1 MTCARA
7 EDAISPAAAAAAG
20 DDDDASAA
28 PVSRGGLI
36 QKVAAGGGGRRSAG
50 LARSLQRSA
59 HLATGDGDPPAP
71 APEASCSGDGIGK
84 SNGGGKWEDSHRM
97 RQYRSQLEQEVKK
110 LQRQLEEEVDLHVA
124 LADAVTQNA
133 APLLKSSMNLPHKA
147 QELLINIASLETTV
161 SKLEKELN
169 DLYYQLCHERNERLL
184 AENNQGCLPSTSSD
198 EHQSLSTCTCTWE
211 EHISSLRDLKFGG
224 SESMRSTKQ
233 DLFPELEDDQDMG
246 EDPEGQQMVSLNRLL
261 EKHRDSSLN
270 RLLEKHR
277 DEEMQESCSVEN
289 EGNED
294 EQPDA
299 LSFEQSILKITSMK
313 GGNLWSDP
321 NELSEEMVRC
331 MRNIFLRLSESL
343 KISPKASSDCSSS
356 SADRLSGS
364 TLASF
369 SDSSIMPSMLQSPS
383 VDSNHNDETMKE
395 VRNFDPYKV
404 NGKETRRD
412 IGNYRSAAEVSW
424 MSVGKDQLEYA
435 SEALKKFRFLVEQLS
450 KVNPSCMNRDQRLA
464 FWINLYNALI
474 MHAYLAYGVPRN
486 DIKLFS
492 LMQKACYTVGGQS
505 FSAAEIEFVILKMKT
520 PVHRPQLSLML
531 ALNKFKITEDHK
543 KYSIDEFEPLLLF
556 GLSCGMFS
564 SPAVRI
570 FSAANVRQELQES
583 LRDYIQATV
592 GTNDKGKLLI
602 PKLVQS
608 YAKGVVEDSLLADW
622 ICHHLAPDQAA
633 VIRDSSSQ
641 RKQRLLGFR
650 GFTVLAFDSKFRY
663 LFLPDSSG
671 SQKLEAKQSYKLPEP
686 CSK

>member
-7 EDAISPAAAAAAG
+7 EDAVSPA
-20 DDDDASAA
+20 DDDVAAA
-28 PVSRGGLI
+28 PVGGGLI
-36 QKVAAGGGGRRSAG
+36 QKAGGGGGGRRSSGPGHA
-50 LARSLQRSA
+50 LQRSA
-59 HLATGDGDPPAP
+59 HLATGDCDSPAP
-71 APEASCSGDGIGK
+71 PASCSGDGIGK
-84 SNGGGKWEDSHRM
+84 SNGSGKREDSHRM

-133 APLLKSSMNLPHKA
+133 APVLESSVKLPHKA
-147 QELLINIASLETTV
+147 QELLISITSLESTV

-184 AENNQGCLPSTSSD
+184 AENSKGCLPSTSSD
-198 EHQSLSTCTCTWE
+198 DYQSLSTCTCTWE

-224 SESMRSTKQ
+224 SESMRSTRE
-233 DLFPELEDDQDMG
+233 DLFPEPEDGRDVG
-246 EDPEGQQMVSLNRLL
+246 EDPEGQQIVSLNRLL

-277 DEEMQESCSVEN
+277 DEEMQESCSMEK
-289 EGNED
+289 EGLED
-294 EQPDA
+294 EKLDI

-313 GGNLWSDP
+313 GGNLWNNS

-331 MRNIFLRLSESL
+331 MRNIFLRLSESS
-343 KISPKASSDCSSS
+343 KISPKVSSDGSSS
-356 SADRLSGS
+356 SAERLSGS

-369 SDSSIMPSMLQSPS
+369 SDSSIIPSTLRSPS
-383 VDSNHNDETMKE
+383 VDSNHNEETMKE

-450 KVNPSCMNRDQRLA
+450 RVNPSSMDRDERLA

-492 LMQKACYTVGGQS
+492 LMQK
-505 FSAAEIEFVILKMKT
+505 
-520 PVHRPQLSLML
+520 SLML

-543 KYSIDEFEPLLLF
+543 KYSIDEFEPLVLF

-592 GTNDKGKLLI
+592 GTNDRGKLLI
-602 PKLVQS
+602 PKLVQN
-608 YAKGVVEDSLLADW
+608 YAKGAVEDSLLADW

-641 RKQRLLGFR
+641 RKQRLLGVR
-650 GFTVLAFDSKFRY
+650 SFTVLAFDSKFRY
-663 LFLPDSSG
+663 LFLPDSIG
-671 SQKLEAKQSYKLPEP
+671 SRKPEAKQSYKLPEP
-686 CSK
+686 CSE

>member
-1 MTCARA
+1 
-7 EDAISPAAAAAAG
+7 
-20 DDDDASAA
+20 
-28 PVSRGGLI
+28 
-36 QKVAAGGGGRRSAG
+36 
-50 LARSLQRSA
+50 
-59 HLATGDGDPPAP
+59 
-71 APEASCSGDGIGK
+71 
-84 SNGGGKWEDSHRM
+84 M

-124 LADAVTQNA
+124 LADAVTQNV
-133 APLLKSSMNLPHKA
+133 APILKSSMKLPHKA
-147 QELLINIASLETTV
+147 QELLINIASLEITV
-161 SKLEKELN
+161 SNLEKKLN

-224 SESMRSTKQ
+224 SESMRSMRQ

-246 EDPEGQQMVSLNRLL
+246 EDPEGQQIVSLNRLL

-277 DEEMQESCSVEN
+277 DEEQMQESGSMEN
-289 EGNED
+289 EGNEN
-294 EQPDA
+294 EQPDT
-299 LSFEQSILKITSMK
+299 LSFEQSILKITSIK
-313 GGNLWSDP
+313 GGNLWSNP

-343 KISPKASSDCSSS
+343 KISPKTSSDCSSS
-356 SADRLSGS
+356 SVERLSGS

-369 SDSSIMPSMLQSPS
+369 SDSSIMPSMLRSPS

-450 KVNPSCMNRDQRLA
+450 KVNPSCMDRDQRLA

-474 MHAYLAYGVPRN
+474 MH
-486 DIKLFS
+486 
-492 LMQKACYTVGGQS
+492 
-505 FSAAEIEFVILKMKT
+505 
-520 PVHRPQLSLML
+520 SLML
-531 ALNKFKITEDHK
+531 TLNKFKITEDHK

-592 GTNDKGKLLI
+592 GTNGKGKLLI

-608 YAKGVVEDSLLADW
+608 YAKGAVEDSLLADW
-622 ICHHLAPDQAA
+622 ICHHLAPDQAT

-641 RKQRLLGFR
+641 WKQRLLGAR
-650 GFTVLAFDSKFRY
+650 SFTVLAFDSKFRY
-663 LFLPDSSG
+663 LFLPDSCG
-671 SQKLEAKQSYKLPEP
+671 SQSQKPEAKQSYKLPEP
-686 CSK
+686 CSESE

>member
-7 EDAISPAAAAAAG
+7 EDAVSPADDEVAAAA
-20 DDDDASAA
+20 
-28 PVSRGGLI
+28 PVGGGLI
-36 QKVAAGGGGRRSAG
+36 QKAGSGGGRRSGGPNRA
-50 LARSLQRSA
+50 LHRSA
-59 HLATGDGDPPAP
+59 HLMTGECDSPAP
-71 APEASCSGDGIGK
+71 APAPAASCSGDGVGK
-84 SNGGGKWEDSHRM
+84 SNLGSGKREDSHRM
-97 RQYRSQLEQEVKK
+97 RQYRSQLEHEVKK

-133 APLLKSSMNLPHKA
+133 MPVLKSSVKLPQKA
-147 QELLINIASLETTV
+147 QELLTNIASLESTV

-198 EHQSLSTCTCTWE
+198 DHQSLSTCTCTWE

-224 SESMRSTKQ
+224 SESMRTTRQ
-233 DLFPELEDDQDMG
+233 DLFPENEGDQDVG
-246 EDPEGQQMVSLNRLL
+246 EDPEGQQIVSLNRLL

-277 DEEMQESCSVEN
+277 DEEMQESCSMEK
-289 EGNED
+289 EDMED
-294 EQPDA
+294 EKLDI

-313 GGNLWSDP
+313 GGNLWNNP

-331 MRNIFLRLSESL
+331 MRNIFLRLSESS
-343 KISPKASSDCSSS
+343 KVSPKASSDCSSS
-356 SADRLSGS
+356 SAERLSGS

-369 SDSSIMPSMLQSPS
+369 SDSSIIPSMLRSPS
-383 VDSNHNDETMKE
+383 VDSNHNDETIKE

-450 KVNPSCMNRDQRLA
+450 KVNPSSMNRDQRLA

-505 FSAAEIEFVILKMKT
+505 ISAAEIEFVILKMKT

-543 KYSIDEFEPLLLF
+543 KYSIDEFEPLVLF

-570 FSAANVRQELQES
+570 FSATNVRQELQES

-592 GTNDKGKLLI
+592 GTNDRGKLLV

-608 YAKGVVEDSLLADW
+608 YAKGAVEDSLLADW

-641 RKQRLLGFR
+641 RKQRLLGVR
-650 GFTVLAFDSKFRY
+650 SFTVLTFDSKFRY
-663 LFLPDSSG
+663 LFLPDSTG
-671 SQKLEAKQSYKLPEP
+671 SLKLETKQSYKLPEP
-686 CSK
+686 C

>member
-7 EDAISPAAAAAAG
+7 EDAISPADDDPAAAPG
-20 DDDDASAA
+20 
-28 PVSRGGLI
+28 GGLI
-36 QKVAAGGGGRRSAG
+36 QKVACGGGGGRRSGRA
-50 LARSLQRSA
+50 LHRSA
-59 HLATGDGDPPAP
+59 HLAAEDSGAPAP
-71 APEASCSGDGIGK
+71 APAPAPAASCSGDVK
-84 SNGGGKWEDSHRM
+84 SNGSGRSGESHRAKM
-97 RQYRSQLEQEVKK
+97 RQHRSQLEQEVKK
-110 LQRQLEEEVDLHVA
+110 LQRQLEEEIDLHVA

-133 APLLKSSMNLPHKA
+133 APVLKSSVKIPHKA
-147 QELLINIASLETTV
+147 QELLDNIASLENTV

-184 AENNQGCLPSTSSD
+184 AENNPGCLPSTSPD
-198 EHQSLSTCTCTWE
+198 DHQSLSTCTCTWE

-224 SESMRSTKQ
+224 SESMRSTRQ
-233 DLFPELEDDQDMG
+233 NLFPDLENDQDTG
-246 EDPEGQQMVSLNRLL
+246 EEPEDQQTVSLNRLL
-261 EKHRDSSLN
+261 EKHRDTSLN

-277 DEEMQESCSVEN
+277 DEEMQGSCSTEK
-289 EGNED
+289 EGNEEEKID
-294 EQPDA
+294 T
-299 LSFEQSILKITSMK
+299 LSFEQSILKITIMK
-313 GGNLWSDP
+313 GGNLWNNP
-321 NELSEEMVRC
+321 NQLSEEMVRC
-331 MRNIFLRLSESL
+331 MRNIFLRLSESS
-343 KISPKASSDCSSS
+343 KVSPKASSDSSS
-356 SADRLSGS
+356 SSVERLSGS
-364 TLASF
+364 TMASF
-369 SDSSIMPSMLQSPS
+369 SDSSIIPSLLRSPS
-383 VDSNHNDETMKE
+383 VHSNHNDEAMKE

-404 NGKETRRD
+404 NGKEVRRD
-412 IGNYRSAAEVSW
+412 IGNYRLAAEVSW

-450 KVNPSCMNRDQRLA
+450 KVNPNCMSCDQRLA

-531 ALNKFKITEDHK
+531 ALNKFKVTEEHK
-543 KYSIDEFEPLLLF
+543 KYSIDEIEPLVLF

-592 GTNDKGKLLI
+592 GTNDRGKLLI

-608 YAKGVVEDSLLADW
+608 YAKGNVEDSMLVDW
-622 ICHHLAPDQAA
+622 ICHHLTPDQAA

-641 RKQRLLGFR
+641 RKQRLLGVR
-650 GFTVLAFDSKFRY
+650 SFTIHAFESKFRY
-663 LFLPDSSG
+663 LFLPDSMNSEKP
-671 SQKLEAKQSYKLPEP
+671 QAKEAS
-686 CSK
+686 